1 MNIQKMLKQ
10 AQQMQTK
17 LAEMQDKLA
26 DEEGEGSSGGGMVTV
41 LLNGKSEMKKIHI
54 DKSLLNPE
62 EKEML
67 EDLIVAA
74 FNDAKNKIEATVS
87 AKMSQV
93 TGGMQL
99 PPGIKLPF

>member
-10 AQQMQTK
+10 AQQMQAK
-17 LAEMQDKLA
+17 LAEVQDKLG
-26 DEEGEGSSGGGMVTV
+26 EEESEGSAGGGMVTIV
-41 LLNGKSEMKKIHI
+41 LTGKTDMKKIHI
-54 DKSLLNPE
+54 DKSLMNPD

-67 EDLIVAA
+67 EDLIMAA
-74 FNDAKNKIEATVS
+74 FNDAKNKVEANVS
-87 AKMSQV
+87 AKMSAV